1 VHKTRLA
8 VLALLGVGFF
18 WAAAFVLMKDA
29 IQQQPYMDFLA
40 TRFTLAA
47 IAMAIL
53 RPRVALHFRAGDLK
67 FGALIGIVLAV
78 GYITQTIGLDLTTAA
93 TSGFLTGLYVILT
106 PLIAWLLMKQK
117 VAIKVVVGAGLA
129 MIGLAIFSGAATDVE
144 FQVGQ
149 LWLVVC
155 AVFYAIHILMLGHF
169 GRGRS
174 SYRFAMIQI
183 AFAAIVTWGFAL
195 LDGYQAPPNGEVWFA
210 VLFTALLS
218 TVLAFWIQ
226 TWAQTLLEPSRV
238 ALLITSEVLF
248 TAIIAVA
255 VGQEPV
261 TFAMV
266 FGGGLMFIAMLF
278 VEWPRKGDQQVLEAQ
293 LHE

>member
-278 VEWPRKGDQQVLEAQ
+278 VEWRRKGDQQVLEAQ

>member
-78 GYITQTIGLDLTTAA
+78 GYITQTVGLDLTTAA

-174 SYRFAMIQI
+174 SYRFALIQI

-278 VEWPRKGDQQVLEAQ
+278 VEWPRKGDQQGLEAQ

>member
-278 VEWPRKGDQQVLEAQ
+278 VEWPRKGDQQGLEAQ